1 MSQLAL
7 ETRAGLDTARFPSDA
22 RLALRLLERMR
33 HGRLDV
39 TFPDGQHA
47 YFGDLR
53 SGERADLQLTNWK
66 LIRAALK
73 SGDIGFAESYLA
85 GDWST
90 HDLVRLME
98 FFVANRAAAEDVIYG
113 SFVGR
118 LAYRLRHLLNRNTRT
133 QARRNVHAHYDL
145 GNAFY
150 ALWLDRTMSY
160 SSALFERPAGPHE
173 VSGTDELE
181 RGQQAKYERVLA
193 ELELPTGARLLEIGC
208 GWGGLAET
216 AARAGHTVTGL
227 TLSTEQL
234 DYARD
239 RLARAGLSADLQLR
253 DYREEAGR
261 YDGIASIEMFEA
273 VGEAYWPS
281 YFATLRRCL
290 KPGARVCLQSIVIA
304 DDLYP
309 RYRAGSDFIQQ
320 YIFPGGM
327 LPSPSVFR
335 AQANVAGLAVIN
347 EFRFGLDY
355 ARTLAT
361 WRARF
366 LARLDDVRALGFD
379 ERFVRLWDFYLAY
392 CEAAFARENTDVI
405 QYTLV
410 AR

>member
-7 ETRAGLDTARFPSDA
+7 DPRAGLDTARFPSDV

-53 SGERADLQLTNWK
+53 SGERADLQLANWK
-66 LIRAALK
+66 PFRAALK

-98 FFVANRAAAEDVIYG
+98 FFVANRTAAEDVIYG
-113 SFVGR
+113 SFIGR
-118 LAYRLRHLLNRNTRT
+118 LAYRLRHLFNRNTRT

-160 SSALFERPAGPHE
+160 SSALFEQSAGPHE
-173 VSGTDELE
+173 VADTDELE

-193 ELELPTGARLLEIGC
+193 ELDLPAGAQLLEIGC
-208 GWGGLAET
+208 GWGGLAEV

-239 RLARAGLSADLQLR
+239 RLVRAGLPADLQLR
-253 DYREEAGR
+253 DYRDENGR

-273 VGEAYWPS
+273 VGESYWPS

-304 DDLYP
+304 DELYP
-309 RYRAGSDFIQQ
+309 RYRVGSDFIQQ

-335 AQANVAGLAVIN
+335 AKAEVAGLAVIN
-347 EFRFGLDY
+347 EFRFGFDY
-355 ARTLAT
+355 ARTLAS

-379 ERFVRLWDFYLAY
+379 ERFMRLWDFYLAY
-392 CEAAFARENTDVI
+392 CEAAFARENIDVI

-410 AR
+410 TR

>member
-7 ETRAGLDTARFPSDA
+7 DPRAGLDTARFPSDA

-53 SGERADLQLTNWK
+53 SGERADLQLANWK

-113 SFVGR
+113 SFIGR

-173 VSGTDELE
+173 VADTDELE

-193 ELELPTGARLLEIGC
+193 ELDLPAGARLLEIGC
-208 GWGGLAET
+208 GWGGLAEV

-239 RLARAGLSADLQLR
+239 RLVTRRAAGGPAAARLPRGGRPLR
-253 DYREEAGR
+253 RHRFDRDVRGGRRSLLAVVLRHAAALPEAGR
-261 YDGIASIEMFEA
+261 ARLPAIDRDRR
-273 VGEAYWPS
+273 
-281 YFATLRRCL
+281 RRCTRATASAPTSSSSTSFPAACCRRHRSSARRPRR
-290 KPGARVCLQSIVIA
+290 PG
-304 DDLYP
+304 
-309 RYRAGSDFIQQ
+309 
-320 YIFPGGM
+320 
-327 LPSPSVFR
+327 SP
-335 AQANVAGLAVIN
+335 
-347 EFRFGLDY
+347 
-355 ARTLAT
+355 
-361 WRARF
+361 
-366 LARLDDVRALGFD
+366 
-379 ERFVRLWDFYLAY
+379 
-392 CEAAFARENTDVI
+392 
-405 QYTLV
+405 
-410 AR
+410 